1 MKRKHIMRRRKP
13 GERYTANGLFARAT
27 LGAIGA
33 TGAVIA
39 IGVLVASEHST
50 SILAAGGVTLMIHL
64 ITLAS
69 IALSAGFADIQAA
82 FSAGSY
88 VVKLVALIAVL
99 LALKSSES
107 VSIEVVVGM
116 LILTI
121 AVSLAVTTVVLAKG
135 PGPVIGDQ

>member
-1 MKRKHIMRRRKP
+1 MKRKQIMRRRKP

-69 IALSAGFADIQAA
+69 IA
-82 FSAGSY
+82 
-88 VVKLVALIAVL
+88 
-99 LALKSSES
+99 
-107 VSIEVVVGM
+107 
-116 LILTI
+116 
-121 AVSLAVTTVVLAKG
+121 
-135 PGPVIGDQ
+135 PGAM